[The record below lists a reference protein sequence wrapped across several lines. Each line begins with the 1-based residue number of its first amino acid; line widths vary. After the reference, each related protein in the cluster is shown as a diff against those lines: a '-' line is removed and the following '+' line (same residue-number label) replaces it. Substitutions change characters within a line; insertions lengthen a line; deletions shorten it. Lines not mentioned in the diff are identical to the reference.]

1 MKKIT
6 KDYQNKEIKE
16 LEKEKSA
23 LREEIVKLTLSK
35 KSTPPKDTNLLFK
48 KKKKLAVLL
57 TVLSLKKDKAA
68 ISV

>member
-6 KDYQNKEIKE
+6 KEYQNKEVKE
-16 LEKEKSA
+16 LENQRGA
-23 LREEIVKLTLSK
+23 LMEEITKLTLSK

-57 TVLSLKKDKAA
+57 TVLSLKKEKAK